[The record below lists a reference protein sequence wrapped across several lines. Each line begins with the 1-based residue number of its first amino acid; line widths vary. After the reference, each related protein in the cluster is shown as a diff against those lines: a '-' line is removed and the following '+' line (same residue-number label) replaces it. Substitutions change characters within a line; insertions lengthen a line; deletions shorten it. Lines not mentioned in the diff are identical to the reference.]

1 MPELDVK
8 SLEYYTGLECDILGG
23 PAILSR
29 TGYTGEDGFEIIL
42 PAPQGMEL
50 WETLMAKGEP
60 HGLQAAGLGSRD
72 TLRLEAAMPL
82 YGHELSESLD
92 PFSAGLSFA
101 VKLDKNEFLGQAA
114 LKELKPQV
122 QKRRVGIELEGKRI
136 AREGSKIFV
145 AGAEAGEVTSG
156 TFSPTLEKPI
166 AMGYMEKSLA
176 NVDAEVEVEIRNQRI
191 PGRIVKL
198 PFYRRPA
205 G

>member
-1 MPELDVK
+1 
-8 SLEYYTGLECDILGG
+8 
-23 PAILSR
+23 
-29 TGYTGEDGFEIIL
+29 
-42 PAPQGMEL
+42 
-50 WETLMAKGEP
+50 
-60 HGLQAAGLGSRD
+60 
-72 TLRLEAAMPL
+72 
-82 YGHELSESLD
+82 
-92 PFSAGLSFA
+92 
-101 VKLDKNEFLGQAA
+101 LDKNEFLGQEA

-122 QKRRVGIELEGKRI
+122 RKRRVGIELEGKRI

-145 AGAEAGEVTSG
+145 AGAEAGVVTSG

-176 NVDAEVEVEIRNQRI
+176 NVDARVEVEIRNQRI